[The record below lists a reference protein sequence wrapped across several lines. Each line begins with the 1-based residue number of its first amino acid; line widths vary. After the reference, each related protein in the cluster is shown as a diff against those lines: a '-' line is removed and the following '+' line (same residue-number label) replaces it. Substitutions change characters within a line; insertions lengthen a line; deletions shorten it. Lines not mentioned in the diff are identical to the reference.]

1 MNGVLFGHL
10 LLIGGSFG
18 FGVAS
23 ALIPIINA
31 EAYVLAVCATAAPWP
46 ASLAM
51 VALVAGTLGGKLV
64 LFLGAR
70 HRDRLGRLLHR
81 HGTAMDAAE
90 RGVAAEITRE
100 EAALQQAQ
108 TRAGAGTAPAVTPP
122 HRRWRWLPPAPRWL
136 QRMNRAIVAWG
147 DRALGLLD
155 RPWQSAGVLLAS
167 ATLGV
172 PPLAVTTIAA
182 GLRRTKLPIFIICVL
197 IGRAAR
203 FAVVAVPTL
212 LARN

>member
-1 MNGVLFGHL
+1 MLGHL
-10 LLIGGSFG
+10 LLIAGSFG

-23 ALIPIINA
+23 ALVPIINA
-31 EAYVLAVCATAAPWP
+31 EAYVLAVCATAASWP
-46 ASLAM
+46 ASFAM
-51 VALVAGTLGGKLV
+51 VALVGGTLVGKLV

-81 HGTAMDAAE
+81 HGEAVDAAQ
-90 RGVAAEITRE
+90 RSVAAEIVHG
-100 EAALQQAQ
+100 EAALEQA
-108 TRAGAGTAPAVTPP
+108 RARTEGQNTGTTEMIDQR
-122 HRRWRWLPPAPRWL
+122 RRWRWLPPIPPWL
-136 QRMNRAIVAWG
+136 RRMNRAIVDWG

-155 RPWQSAGVLLAS
+155 RPWESAGVLMAS

-182 GLRRTKLPIFIICVL
+182 GLRRTSLPIFIVCVI

-203 FAVVAVPTL
+203 FAIIAVPTL
-212 LARN
+212 LARS